1 MIFRRKRCEYCGRIP
16 VMEHRKAARAECTRN
31 SAQLFRVR
39 CSCGNQTEW
48 GLAPSRY
55 WREKVNAMIVR
66 QWNELNSEKLGNFF
80 FVMIGEV
87 RREAFRWGELKQCR
101 MCREVPRSII
111 TPCMEFYDY
120 GPVAYW
126 QIEIRCSRHAD
137 CDLIMQTQNDINFSA
152 KRLAER
158 WNWENAVDERGY
170 ITAFP
175 KMAKTPAAG
184 KRGLIN
190 V

>member
-1 MIFRRKRCEYCGRIP
+1 MMIFRRKRCKYCGRIP
-16 VMEHRKAARAECTRN
+16 VMEHRKAARAECARN

-55 WREKVNAMIVR
+55 WREKVKAMIVR
-66 QWNELNSEKLGNFF
+66 QWNELNSEKLGKF
-80 FVMIGEV
+80 FVAMIGEV

-101 MCREVPRSII
+101 MCRDVPRSMI
-111 TPCMEFYDY
+111 TPRMDSDST
-120 GPVAYW
+120 PVAYW
-126 QIEIRCSRHAD
+126 QIEIRCSRHSD
-137 CDLIMQTQNDINFSA
+137 CDLIMRTQNDISLAA

-158 WNWENAVDERGY
+158 WNWENAVDEHGY

-175 KMAKTPAAG
+175 EMARMPG
-184 KRGLIN
+184 EKR
-190 V
+190 

>member
-1 MIFRRKRCEYCGRIP
+1 
-16 VMEHRKAARAECTRN
+16 
-31 SAQLFRVR
+31 
-39 CSCGNQTEW
+39 
-48 GLAPSRY
+48 
-55 WREKVNAMIVR
+55 MIVR

-80 FVMIGEV
+80 VAMIGEV
-87 RREAFRWGELKQCR
+87 RREAFRRGELKQCR
-101 MCREVPRSII
+101 MCREIPRSII
-111 TPCMEFYDY
+111 TPCMKFYDY

-126 QIEIRCSRHAD
+126 QIEIRCSRHMD

-175 KMAKTPAAG
+175 
-184 KRGLIN
+184 
-190 V
+190 

>member
-1 MIFRRKRCEYCGRIP
+1 MFRRKRCKYCGRIP
-16 VMEHRKAARAECTRN
+16 VMEHRKAARAECARN

-55 WREKVNAMIVR
+55 WCEKVKAMIVR
-66 QWNELNSEKLGNFF
+66 QWNELNSEKLGDFF

-101 MCREVPRSII
+101 MCREVPRSMI
-111 TPCMEFYDY
+111 TPRMDSDST
-120 GPVAYW
+120 PVAYW
-126 QIEIRCSRHAD
+126 EIEIRCNRHTD
-137 CDLIMQTQNDINFSA
+137 CDLIMRTQTDDISLAA

-158 WNWENAVDERGY
+158 WNWENAVDEHGY

-175 KMAKTPAAG
+175 KMARMPG
-184 KRGLIN
+184 ENR
-190 V
+190 